1 MVGMA
6 ELAGDKKAAYLFLDE
21 GGNFDFSR
29 GGTKY
34 FTLTSVLASRPFG
47 IDSPLTELRF
57 DLIEAGLDKEYFHA
71 SEDEQATRNKV
82 FEIIATS
89 LDSLVV
95 DSILV
100 EKRKA
105 APSLRD
111 EPVFYPKM
119 LGELLQYVVKRADL
133 RHWSELIVITDRIP
147 VNKKRKAIEK
157 AIKMTLP
164 QMLPD
169 KLRFRILHHDSKSCC
184 GLQVADYFNWAI
196 YRAWDRADSRSL
208 DLVRSAVRSQ
218 RDIFRRRT
226 QTWY

>member
-1 MVGMA
+1 MA
-6 ELAGDKKAAYLFLDE
+6 DAAGDKKAAYLFLDE
-21 GGNFDFSR
+21 GGNFDFSP

-34 FTLTSVLASRPFG
+34 FTLTSVLASRPFEV
-47 IDSPLTELRF
+47 DSPLTELRF
-57 DLIEAGLDKEYFHA
+57 DLIEADLDKEYFHA
-71 SEDEQATRNKV
+71 SEDEQATRDKV
-82 FEIIATS
+82 FDIIAAR

-100 EKRKA
+100 EKCKA

-111 EPVFYPKM
+111 EAVFYPKM
-119 LGELLQYVVKRADL
+119 LGELLQYVVKRADP
-133 RHWSELIVITDRIP
+133 RQWSELIVITDRIP

-157 AIKMTLP
+157 AIKLTLP

-169 KLRFRILHHDSKSCC
+169 GLRFRILHHDSKSCC

-208 DLVRSAVRSQ
+208 DIVIGAVRSQ

-226 QTWY
+226 KTWY

>member
-1 MVGMA
+1 MGDMA
-6 ELAGDKKAAYLFLDE
+6 ELVDRKKAAYLFLDE
-21 GGNFDFSR
+21 GGNFDFSP

-34 FTLTSVLASRPFG
+34 FTLTSVLASRPFVT
-47 IDSPLTELRF
+47 DSPLTELRF
-57 DLIEAGLDKEYFHA
+57 DLIEVGLDKEYFHA
-71 SEDEQATRNKV
+71 SEDEQTTRNSV
-82 FEIIATS
+82 FEIIAAN
-89 LDSLVV
+89 LDAFLVDGIV
-95 DSILV
+95 V

-105 APSLRD
+105 APPLRD
-111 EPVFYPKM
+111 ETVFYPKM
-119 LGELLQYVVKRADL
+119 LGELLQYVVKRADP
-133 RHWSELIVITDRIP
+133 RQWSELIVITDRIP

-164 QMLPD
+164 QMLPN

-208 DLVRSAVRSQ
+208 DLVRRAVRSQ

-226 QTWY
+226 KAWY